1 MKILNFGSLNIDFV
15 YDVVDFVTK
24 GQTITSSGLN
34 QYPGGKGLNQSIA
47 AGKAGASICHAGLIG
62 KDGVSLRD
70 LLDEAGVDTTDV
82 KICDEERTGN
92 AIVQRNHDGD
102 NCIVL
107 YSGANRALTKDFVD
121 EVLQKFGKEDW
132 LLVQNETNLLGYIVE
147 QAHQRGMKVAMNPSP
162 ADELLD
168 EVDLSLVDCF
178 ILNGGEAEAI
188 TGKSGTPEIL
198 LDAMC
203 EKFPGAAT
211 ILTSG
216 SWGSGYA
223 KGTQRVRQ
231 PAYRVPVVDTTAA
244 GDTFTGYV
252 LANMV
257 VGKDIATSLER
268 ASKAA
273 AIAVSRQGA
282 APSIPLADEVDNL
295 ETSTI
300 ISTEE

>member
-47 AGKAGASICHAGLIG
+47 AGKAGAAIRHAGMIG
-62 KDGVSLRD
+62 EDGVFLRD
-70 LLDEAGVDTTDV
+70 LLDQAGVDTSEV
-82 KICDEERTGN
+82 EVSKKERTGN
-92 AIVQRNHDGD
+92 AIIQRNHDGD

-107 YSGANRALTKDFVD
+107 YSGANRAFTKDFVD
-121 EVLQKFGKEDW
+121 EVLSKFDKGDW

-147 QAHQRGMKVAMNPSP
+147 QAHRRGMKVAMNPSP

-188 TGKSGTPEIL
+188 TGESGTPEIL

-203 EKFPGAAT
+203 EKFPNAAT

-231 PAYRVPVVDTTAA
+231 RAYRVPVVDTTAA

-257 VGKDIATSLER
+257 AGEDIATSLDR
-268 ASKAA
+268 ASRAA
-273 AIAVSRQGA
+273 AIAVSRKGA
-282 APSIPLADEVDNL
+282 APSIPLADEVDNFQ
-295 ETSTI
+295 SSPI

>member
-24 GQTITSSGLN
+24 GQTITSSALN

-47 AGKAGASICHAGLIG
+47 VGKAGASISHAGLIG
-62 KDGVSLRD
+62 QDGVFLRD
-70 LLDEAGVDTTDV
+70 LLGEAGVDTTDV
-82 KICDEERTGN
+82 RISEKERTGN
-92 AIVQRNHDGD
+92 AIIQRNQDGD
-102 NCIVL
+102 NCIIL
-107 YSGANRALTKDFVD
+107 YSGSNRAFTEEFVD
-121 EVLQKFGKEDW
+121 EVLQKFEKGDW
-132 LLVQNETNLLGYIVE
+132 LLVQNETNLLPYIVE
-147 QAHQRGMKVAMNPSP
+147 QAHRRGMKVAMNPSP

-188 TGKSGTPEIL
+188 TGKNGTSEAL

-203 EKFPGAAT
+203 EKFPSAAT

-231 PAYRVPVVDTTAA
+231 RAYRVPVVDTAAA

-252 LANMV
+252 LANLV
-257 VGKDIATSLER
+257 AGEDIAASLDK
-268 ASKAA
+268 ASRAA

-282 APSIPLADEVDNL
+282 APSIPLADEV
-295 ETSTI
+295 ERFQSSPI

>member
-24 GQTITSSGLN
+24 GQTVTSSGLN
-34 QYPGGKGLNQSIA
+34 QYPGGKGLNQSVA
-47 AGKAGASICHAGLIG
+47 AGKAGASISHAGMIG
-62 KDGVSLRD
+62 KDGLFLRN
-70 LLDEAGVDTTDV
+70 LLDRAQVDTSEV
-82 KICDEERTGN
+82 KICEEERTGN
-92 AIVQRNHDGD
+92 AIIQRNQDGD
-102 NCIVL
+102 NCIIL
-107 YSGANRALTKDFVD
+107 YSGANRAFTEGFVD
-121 EVLQKFGKEDW
+121 KVLSKFDKGDW

-147 QAHQRGMKVAMNPSP
+147 QARSRGMKVAMNPSP

-188 TGKSGTPEIL
+188 TGESGTPEIL

-203 EKFPGAAT
+203 EKFPNAAT

-231 PAYRVPVVDTTAA
+231 RAYRVPVVDTTAA

-257 VGKDIATSLER
+257 AGEDIATSLER

-273 AIAVSRQGA
+273 ALAVSRQGA
-282 APSIPLADEVDNL
+282 APSIPLADEVNNFQ
-295 ETSTI
+295 SSPI

>member
-47 AGKAGASICHAGLIG
+47 AGKAGASISHAGLVG
-62 KDGVSLRD
+62 KDGVFLYD
-70 LLDEAGVDTTDV
+70 LLAEAGVDTT
-82 KICDEERTGN
+82 KMRTTEKERTGN
-92 AIVQRNHDGD
+92 AIIQRNQDGD

-107 YSGANRALTKDFVD
+107 YSGANRTFTEEFVD
-121 EVLQKFGKEDW
+121 EVLSKFDKGDW

-147 QAHQRGMKVAMNPSP
+147 QAHRRGMKVAMNPSP

-168 EVDLSLVDCF
+168 QVDLSLIDCF

-188 TGKSGTPEIL
+188 TGKTGTPETL

-223 KGTQRVRQ
+223 RGTQRVRQ
-231 PAYRVPVVDTTAA
+231 RAYRVPVVDTTAA

-252 LANMV
+252 LANLV
-257 VGKDIATSLER
+257 AGEDIATSLDR
-268 ASKAA
+268 ASRAA

-282 APSIPLADEVDNL
+282 APSIPSAGEVDIFQA
-295 ETSTI
+295 SPI